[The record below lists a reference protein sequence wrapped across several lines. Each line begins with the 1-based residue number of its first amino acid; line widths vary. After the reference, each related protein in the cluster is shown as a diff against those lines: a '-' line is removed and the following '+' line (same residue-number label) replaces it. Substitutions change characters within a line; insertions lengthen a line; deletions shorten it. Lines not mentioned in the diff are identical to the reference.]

1 MKFFLAIFAALA
13 VASAETVPGETKL
26 TLSRPEGTRT
36 FYVWE
41 PKSYATATSVALV
54 FYWHGYTNKCED
66 HESRTSYN
74 VVADKNN
81 FIAVSACGFG
91 PTSAFNAGVCCG
103 GASWDDVEFARL
115 IIAKVRDQWPKVNA
129 SRVFSSGFSNG
140 GMMSEQLACK
150 SAHLFR
156 AIASVAGV
164 TVVNPGGLEGLSAC
178 DSAYANV
185 TRKVGILHIHGNA
198 DPTVPW
204 NGNTQYRFPA
214 IPTDH
219 KRWSQRNKCVGSPVQ
234 TFKQGIYSNEIY
246 KDCNGGP
253 VELLTVEGGA
263 HAWPNHPDFSAA
275 EYAWKFFS
283 QF

>member
-1 MKFFLAIFAALA
+1 MMALLASTMAA
-13 VASAETVPGETKL
+13 TTPGINKL
-26 TLSRPEGTRT
+26 TFSRPEGTRT

-41 PKSYATATSVALV
+41 PKGYAAAAANSVAIV
-54 FYWHGYTNKCED
+54 FYWHGYTNVCEQ
-66 HESRTSYN
+66 HESRTGYN

-81 FIAVSACGFG
+81 FIAIYPCGFG
-91 PTSAFNAGVCCG
+91 TNSAFNAGVCCG
-103 GASWDDVEFARL
+103 GAKWDDLEFARL
-115 IIAKVRDQWPKVNA
+115 IIAKVRESWPKVNA

-164 TVVNPGGLEGLSAC
+164 VVVDPGYLAGLSAC
-178 DSAYANV
+178 DAAYANV

-204 NGNTQYRFPA
+204 NGNELYGFPA
-214 IPTDH
+214 IPVDH
-219 KRWSQRNKCVGSPVQ
+219 KRWSQRNRCIGSPVQ

-246 KDCNGGP
+246 QNCEGGP
-253 VELLTVEGGA
+253 VELLTVAGGV
-263 HAWPNHPDFSAA
+263 HAWPNNGEFSSA
-275 EYAWKFFS
+275 EYAWKFFT